1 MEIELNKKTIDAI
14 AYKAALIVVRKLKD
28 ADNSLPEMVTTK
40 QAASILNITPGRM
53 RQIAD
58 RFPHIKQGDNK
69 QGKLLF
75 IRKALLE
82 NY

>member
-1 MEIELNKKTIDAI
+1 MEIELNKNTIDAI

>member
-28 ADNSLPEMVTTK
+28 DNNILPEMVTTK